1 MQDQDRSRP
10 VKAWL
15 PMPPDTF
22 RTTRTTVEPSRLVP
36 LRDREIGASKDANG
50 AGPIDEAENARG
62 WRSLF
67 GTVGVFSLLWV
78 GLAGPDPASW
88 VIGAPVIAAA
98 TALSFAFPPARRVRV
113 APLGAIRFIGWF
125 AVASLRG
132 AIDVAGRALAWR
144 MPLAPGLRS
153 YETDLPPGA
162 PRLVFVNAI
171 TLLPGTLS
179 AGINGTRVEVHMLDT
194 RVDLAAELAPLETR
208 VRALFALPAVS
219 GPAPVPTSRNM
230 EIRK

>member
-1 MQDQDRSRP
+1 MQEQDRSRP
-10 VKAWL
+10 VKAGGPL
-15 PMPPDTF
+15 LPDTF
-22 RTTRTTVEPSRLVP
+22 RTTPTTMEASQLVP
-36 LRDREIGASKDANG
+36 LRARTRREPGQGPA
-50 AGPIDEAENARG
+50 AGPIDEADHARG

-67 GTVGVFSLLWV
+67 GTVGGLALLWV

-88 VIGAPVIAAA
+88 VIGGPVIAAA

-125 AVASLRG
+125 AAASLHG
-132 AIDVAGRALAWR
+132 ALDVAGRALAWR
-144 MPLAPGLRS
+144 MPLAPGIRS

-179 AGINGTRVEVHMLDT
+179 AGISGTRVEVHMLDT
-194 RVDLAAELAPLETR
+194 RVDLAAELAPLEAR
-208 VRALFALPAVS
+208 VRALFALPA
-219 GPAPVPTSRNM
+219 AHRATPVPNPRNM
-230 EIRK
+230 EIGK

>member
-10 VKAWL
+10 VKAAV

-22 RTTRTTVEPSRLVP
+22 RTTSTTVEASQLVP
-36 LRDREIGASKDANG
+36 LRSHTSCEPGQASGAE
-50 AGPIDEAENARG
+50 PRDETARG

-67 GTVGVFSLLWV
+67 GTVGGLALLWV

-88 VIGAPVIAAA
+88 VIGGPVIAAA
-98 TALSFAFPPARRVRV
+98 TALSLAFPPARRVRV

-144 MPLAPGLRS
+144 MPLAPGIRS
-153 YETDLPPGA
+153 FETDLPPGA

-179 AGINGTRVEVHMLDT
+179 AGIRGTRVEVHMLDT
-194 RVDLAAELAPLETR
+194 RIDLAAELAPLEAR
-208 VRALFALPAVS
+208 VRALFAVS
-219 GPAPVPTSRNM
+219 ATHRATPVPNSRNM
-230 EIRK
+230 EIGT